1 MALTQITEKG
11 IKDGEIINADINASA
26 AIDVSKLSGVL
37 PLAGGTLTG
46 DLTISNTAPSIA
58 LIDTDSNS
66 DFSIFGSQGEFRIR
80 DQTNTT
86 NRLVI
91 NSSGNVGI
99 GTSSPG
105 YKLEVVDASVLLKL
119 NSSNEGNYDVRFVYQ
134 NSEANIWSYSSSDL
148 TFGTRFARK
157 LHLVTNGPQKRVTI
171 DDGGRVGIGTTSPDA
186 PLTIHNSSDPEIRFG
201 YNSSQDHRISWDGS
215 KVYIH
220 ADPEN
225 ANGSSAI
232 ALAVDGTARLYIT
245 DAGNVGIGT
254 TSPQVRLDA
263 TGTGVI
269 GRFKSTNNNYVLS
282 LLGNNASQQSFI
294 GTTSSG
300 DMVFATGSGVS
311 ERVRIREGGG
321 LTFNGDTAAA
331 NALDVYEEGTCTP
344 SFVPASGSFG
354 VIYQSGHYTRIGDV
368 VHLTASISINGA
380 TNASGEVQITGLPF
394 SVRGINSTWSGEAG
408 HGVGRWFYAGPNHY
422 CFLVC
427 DNSTDRIR
435 IHKADGTFLNTSNMS
450 TGYNQSQ
457 FSFTVTYLTD
467 S

>member
-1 MALTQITEKG
+1 MTLTQITEKG

-171 DDGGRVGIGTTSPDA
+171 DDGGRVGIGTTSP
-186 PLTIHNSSDPEIRFG
+186 
-201 YNSSQDHRISWDGS
+201 
-215 KVYIH
+215 
-220 ADPEN
+220 
-225 ANGSSAI
+225 
-232 ALAVDGTARLYIT
+232 
-245 DAGNVGIGT
+245 
-254 TSPQVRLDA
+254 QVRLDA

-331 NALDVYEEGTCTP
+331 NALHDYEEGNCP
-344 SFVPASGSFG
+344 NLAFRAS
-354 VIYQSGHYTRIGDV
+354 
-368 VHLTASISINGA
+368 
-380 TNASGEVQITGLPF
+380 NASGDSNTSVQESKYIKIGGMVHFSFYIDMNAHHASGTGGMVKIVGLPF
-394 SVRGINSTWSGEAG
+394 QNTGNHVAISVGYFNHFIQNQNFVSGTVQPSTSEILLRHTTGNATG
-408 HGVGRWFYAGPNHY
+408 
-422 CFLVC
+422 
-427 DNSTDRIR
+427 
-435 IHKADGTFLNTSNMS
+435 TSNMDYSNAIGTS
-450 TGYNQSQ
+450 TEIIISGCYGTAS
-457 FSFTVTYLTD
+457 
-467 S
+467 